1 MSSGSTNPLSKEY
14 LDDASIGTALTEALT
29 DVSNTEDSLEV
40 ENDLRKQLFE
50 KPDAVIDEVMASATH
65 VRDHKSV
72 SADMLSKIWRI
83 DREINLISLFEL
95 LKELWKLLH
104 NELVEVMFHRCQL
117 SY

>member
-1 MSSGSTNPLSKEY
+1 MSEGSTNPLSKEY
-14 LDDASIGTALTEALT
+14 LDGAPIGTAITEAST
-29 DVSNTEDSLEV
+29 DVSDTEDSLKE
-40 ENDLRKQLFE
+40 ENDLLKKLFE
-50 KPDAVIDEVMASATH
+50 EPDAVIEEVMSSTKH